1 MTRGGALV
9 THEDCLLHRM
19 QDGHFE
25 RPERLAHL
33 LAYLNASGI
42 QQDMATL
49 TPEPA
54 SIDLLSRIH
63 PRHYVEALEQS
74 APTEGLVRVD
84 PDTAMGPGSM
94 RAAQLAAGAVVDA
107 TRGILAGELTWA
119 FCAVRPPG
127 HHAEESTAMGFC
139 FFNSVALG
147 AHVALEESHLE
158 RVAILDFD
166 VHHGNGTV
174 DIFKDRPEVLVCSSF
189 QHPYYPHR
197 LFDIARPNIVNTPLD
212 AGTDGTGFR
221 RAIERDWLPALEAH
235 KPQIIFVS
243 AGFDAHRADPLGGLL
258 LVEADYR
265 WVTELIADAADRY
278 AEGRMVSSLEGGYD
292 LDALAC
298 SVEAHLQVLLD
309 H

>member
-1 MTRGGALV
+1 MTHLGALV
-9 THEDCLLHRM
+9 THADCILHKM

-25 RPERLAHL
+25 RPERLSHL
-33 LAYLNASGI
+33 LAYLNTTGI
-42 QQDMATL
+42 EQDMAAL

-63 PRHYVEALEQS
+63 PRAYVEALEQH

-84 PDTAMGPGSM
+84 PDTAMGPGTL
-94 RAAQLAAGAVVDA
+94 RAAELAAGAVVDA
-107 TRGILAGELTWA
+107 TRGVLAGEMTWA

-147 AHVALEESHLE
+147 AHVALAESDLE

-189 QHPYYPHR
+189 QHPHYPYR
-197 LFDIARPNIVNTPLD
+197 LFDIERPNIVNTPLD

-221 RAIERDWLPALEAH
+221 QAIERDWLPALEAH
-235 KPQIIFVS
+235 KPQLIFVS

-258 LVEADYR
+258 LDEADFR
-265 WVTELIADAADRY
+265 WVTLLIADAAERY
-278 AEGRMVSSLEGGYD
+278 AKGRVVSSLEGGYD
-292 LDALAC
+292 LDALAR
-298 SVEAHLQVLLD
+298 SVEAHLQALMG